1 MVVRLLYRQVL
12 RVSLGILYLD
22 LVQHFILLD
31 LLNVLLLGISDNVDR
46 IVGPSTNLNVIF

>member
-46 IVGPSTNLNVIF
+46 IVGSSTNLNVIL

>member
-22 LVQHFILLD
+22 LVQHFVLLD
-31 LLNVLLLGISDNVDR
+31 LLNIFVLGVSDDVDS
-46 IVGPSTNLNVIF
+46 IVGSGSNLRGKL

>member
-46 IVGPSTNLNVIF
+46 IVGPSTNLNIIF

>member
-1 MVVRLLYRQVL
+1 MKNGQRENDEVADIVDA
-12 RVSLGILYLD
+12 LD